1 VYLWLHISAINLD
14 VIVWTYRYYIV
25 DILNTL
31 NDGLTLIDVDCVL
44 GWVDSYFIYSKGASS
59 NRHKGLLK
67 TDVIISD
74 DRL

>member
-1 VYLWLHISAINLD
+1 MYLWLHISAINKD
-14 VIVWTYRYYIV
+14 VIVWTYRYNIV
-25 DILNTL
+25 DILNIL
-31 NDGLTLIDVDCVL
+31 NDGLTLIDVVSVL
-44 GWVDSYFIYSKGASS
+44 VWIDSYFIYPKGASS